1 MPFRAD
7 VGLMVLADRYSGE
20 PKRCEITYGVEM
32 MLHAAESVIL
42 TLLAQAAP
50 PWAVRDPDPLP
61 GPGMVDRW
69 IFESPGAL
77 VLGGVIVVM
86 ALIIAGRRAA
96 WGNRALVVGGVI
108 AALGAAMIAVSVL
121 VQTDR
126 EVIKVRSE
134 EITAAVVGAKRA
146 EMERLLAANL
156 QVTYFGAP
164 QGMNKQ
170 ETIERVTTL
179 HTTGILAG
187 VNASVAEVQA
197 SADNQRFGR
206 SQVKVS
212 ASGDITGGYPTLL
225 WWKIEWEKVDGEWK
239 VISVEPLA
247 IPGMSNPRG
256 R

>member
-1 MPFRAD
+1 MNLFAAVCEMNAIMP
-7 VGLMVLADRYSGE
+7 
-20 PKRCEITYGVEM
+20 
-32 MLHAAESVIL
+32 SV
-42 TLLAQAAP
+42 LAQAAP

-61 GPGMVDRW
+61 GPGFFDRW
-69 IFESPGAL
+69 ILESPGGW
-77 VLGGVIVVM
+77 VVGGVIVVIG
-86 ALIIAGRRAA
+86 LIIAGRRAV
-96 WGNRALVVGGVI
+96 WGNRGLIVAGMV
-108 AALGAAMIAVSVL
+108 AALGAGVMVL
-121 VQTDR
+121 SALMTTDR
-126 EVIKVRSE
+126 EMIDLRTR
-134 EITAAVVGAKRA
+134 EITVAVVNADRQ
-146 EMERLLAANL
+146 EMERLLGANL

-164 QGMNKQ
+164 QGLNKS

-187 VNASVAEVQA
+187 VKAGVSEVQA

-212 ASGDITGGYPTLL
+212 ASGDITGGYPTLS
-225 WWKIEWEKVDGEWK
+225 WWRLEWEKVDGEWK